1 MLVGCKSPEEV
12 VGEVQEEE
20 AGVLAEAGVLEE
32 AGVLAEAGGFLGAAE
47 DLEAEA
53 IILVDTTLVVLD

>member
-12 VGEVQEEE
+12 AGEVPEEE
-20 AGVLAEAGVLEE
+20 AGVLAEAKV
-32 AGVLAEAGGFLGAAE
+32 FLGAAE

>member
-1 MLVGCKSPEEV
+1 M
-12 VGEVQEEE
+12 
-20 AGVLAEAGVLEE
+20 AGVLEGAAEDLE
-32 AGVLAEAGGFLGAAE
+32 AAGFLEEASE